1 MATHTGRELI
11 GDEALEPL
19 ELGLL
24 LGRGD
29 GAAVGRL
36 RVQPAEAPVAALHH
50 RQHVALLDVGVH
62 LAQDVVLAA
71 GLDEHREAVEAHL
84 AGAALL
90 LRVVAPDRTG
100 ASGK

>member
-1 MATHTGRELI
+1 MSTYTGSELVR
-11 GDEALEPL
+11 DEALEPL

-50 RQHVALLDVGVH
+50 RQHVALL
-62 LAQDVVLAA
+62 
-71 GLDEHREAVEAHL
+71 
-84 AGAALL
+84 
-90 LRVVAPDRTG
+90 VVAIPYVVVKSKTNITG
-100 ASGK
+100 

>member
-1 MATHTGRELI
+1 MNQKVDSYTGGELVR
-11 GDEALEPL
+11 DEALEPL

-50 RQHVALLDVGVH
+50 RQHVALLDCHSSVVVRSSNNPAKGVG
-62 LAQDVVLAA
+62 
-71 GLDEHREAVEAHL
+71 
-84 AGAALL
+84 
-90 LRVVAPDRTG
+90 
-100 ASGK
+100 

>member
-1 MATHTGRELI
+1 MHSQTKATYTGRELI

-36 RVQPAEAPVAALHH
+36 RVEPAEAAIPALHH
-50 RQHVALLDVGVH
+50 RQNVALLVSRYSEMSREFT
-62 LAQDVVLAA
+62 AIATA
-71 GLDEHREAVEAHL
+71 LD
-84 AGAALL
+84 
-90 LRVVAPDRTG
+90 
-100 ASGK
+100 